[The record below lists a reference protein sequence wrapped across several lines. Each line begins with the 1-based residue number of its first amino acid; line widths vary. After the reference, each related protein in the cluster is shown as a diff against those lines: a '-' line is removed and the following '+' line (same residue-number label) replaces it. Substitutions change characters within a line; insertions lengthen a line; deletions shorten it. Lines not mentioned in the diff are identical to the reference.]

1 MGPRNV
7 FAYIVRRL
15 IGAVL
20 MLLLVSLVTFGIFFW
35 LPKLAGQ
42 TTDQIAAAYVG
53 KAPTKEAI
61 LDTKERL
68 GLDDPVVVQYG
79 NYLKALVV
87 GKDYKAGPVT
97 DHCPAPCMGFSFRS
111 SQPVLET
118 LLDRAPATASLALGA
133 AVVWLAGGI
142 TVGVIS
148 ALKRGT
154 LWDRAAMIIA
164 LSGVSL
170 PIYFTGLVSL
180 ALFSYSI
187 KIFPGGGSYLPITT
201 DPVKWFQSLVL
212 PWVTLAF
219 LYAAMYAR
227 LTRAGML
234 ETMNEDYIRTARA
247 KGLPEKTVV
256 TKHALR
262 ATLTPIMTVFGL
274 DLGLLLGGA
283 VLTES
288 TFGIPGLGRLA
299 IDSINTG
306 DLPMVLGVTLITA
319 SSIVVINLIVDLLYA
334 VVDPRVRLG

>member
-1 MGPRNV
+1 LL
-7 FAYIVRRL
+7 AYIVRRL
-15 IGAVL
+15 IGAIL

-42 TTDQIAAAYVG
+42 TTDQIAAGYVG
-53 KAPTKEAI
+53 KAPSPQAI
-61 LDTKERL
+61 EDTKERL
-68 GLDDPVVVQYG
+68 GLDDPVVVQYAD
-79 NYLKALVV
+79 YLKAIVV
-87 GKDYKAGPVT
+87 GKDFKAGPVT
-97 DHCPAPCMGFSFRS
+97 DHCPAPCLGYSYRS

-118 LLDRAPATASLALGA
+118 LVDRAPATVSLAAGA
-133 AVVWLAGGI
+133 AVIWLAGGI

-148 ALKRGT
+148 ALRRGT
-154 LWDRAAMIIA
+154 LWDRMAMIVA

-187 KIFPGGGSYLPITT
+187 PIFPGGGSYTSITEN
-201 DPVKWFQSLVL
+201 PVMWFQALVL

-262 ATLTPIMTVFGL
+262 ASLTPIMTVFGL

-299 IDSINTG
+299 IDSIRSG
-306 DLPMVLGVTLITA
+306 DLPMVLGVTLIT
-319 SSIVVINLIVDLLYA
+319 STSIVVINLIVDLLYA
-334 VVDPRVRLG
+334 IVDPRVRLA

>member
-1 MGPRNV
+1 M
-7 FAYIVRRL
+7 FAYIIRRL

-20 MLLLVSLVTFGIFFW
+20 MLLLVSLVTFGIFFG

-53 KAPTKEAI
+53 KAPTAEAI
-61 LDTKERL
+61 QDTKERL
-68 GLDDPVVVQYG
+68 GLDKPIVVQYG
-79 NYLKALVV
+79 NYLKGIVA
-87 GKDYKAGPVT
+87 GQDYKAGPVT
-97 DHCPAPCMGFSFRS
+97 DHCPAPCLGYSYRS
-111 SQPVLET
+111 SQPVLQT

-133 AVVWLAGGI
+133 AVIWLIGGI
-142 TVGVIS
+142 TTGVVS
-148 ALKRGT
+148 ALRRGSV
-154 LWDRAAMIIA
+154 WDRTAMIIA

-180 ALFSYSI
+180 ALFSYTF
-187 KIFPGGGSYLPITT
+187 KIFPGGGSYTSIS
-201 DPVKWFQSLVL
+201 DNPVMWFEALVL

-262 ATLTPIMTVFGL
+262 ASLTPILTIFGL

-283 VLTES
+283 VLTEN
-288 TFGIPGLGRLA
+288 TFGIPGLGQLA
-299 IDSINTG
+299 ISSINGG
-306 DLPMVLGVTLITA
+306 DLPMVLGITLITA
-319 SSIVVINLIVDLLYA
+319 SSIVFINLLVDLLYA
-334 VVDPRVRLG
+334 VVDPRVRLS

>member
-1 MGPRNV
+1 
-7 FAYIVRRL
+7 
-15 IGAVL
+15 

-42 TTDQIAAAYVG
+42 TTDQIAASYVG
-53 KAPTKEAI
+53 KAPTAEAI
-61 LDTKERL
+61 QDTKERL

-79 NYLKALVV
+79 RYLKGIAV
-87 GKDYKAGPVT
+87 GTDFKAGPVV
-97 DHCPAPCMGFSFRS
+97 DHCPAPCLGYSFRS

-118 LLDRAPATASLALGA
+118 LLDRAPATVSLAAGA
-133 AVVWLAGGI
+133 AVIWLGVGI
-142 TVGVIS
+142 STGVIS
-148 ALKRGT
+148 ALRRGT
-154 LWDRAAMIIA
+154 IWDRATMIVA

-180 ALFSYSI
+180 ALFSYSL
-187 KIFPGGGSYLPITT
+187 KIFPGGGSYLPLTT
-201 DPVKWFQSLVL
+201 NPVTWFQSLVL

-262 ATLTPIMTVFGL
+262 ASLTPILTIFGL

-283 VLTES
+283 VLTEN
-288 TFGIPGLGRLA
+288 TFGIPGLGQLA
-299 IDSINTG
+299 ISSINSG
-306 DLPMVLGVTLITA
+306 DLPMVLGITLITA
-319 SSIVVINLIVDLLYA
+319 TSIVVINLIVDMLYA
-334 VVDPRVRLG
+334 VVDPRVRLS

>member
-1 MGPRNV
+1 ML
-7 FAYIVRRL
+7 AYIIRRL

-20 MLLLVSLVTFGIFFW
+20 MLLLVSLVTFGIFFG

-42 TTDQIAAAYVG
+42 TTDQLAAAYVG
-53 KAPTKEAI
+53 KAPTAEAI
-61 LDTKERL
+61 QDTKERL
-68 GLDDPVVVQYG
+68 GLDKPIVVQYG
-79 NYLKALVV
+79 NYLKGIVA

-97 DHCPAPCMGFSFRS
+97 DHCPAPCLGYSYRS

-118 LLDRAPATASLALGA
+118 LMDRAPATASLALGA
-133 AVVWLAGGI
+133 AVIWLIGGI
-142 TVGVIS
+142 TTGVIS
-148 ALKRGT
+148 ALRRGS
-154 LWDRAAMIIA
+154 LWDRTAMIIA

-180 ALFSYSI
+180 ALFSYTL
-187 KIFPGGGSYLPITT
+187 KIFPGGGSYPPEGFTGA
-201 DPVKWFQSLVL
+201 PVMWFQSLVL

-262 ATLTPIMTVFGL
+262 ASLTPILTIFGL

-283 VLTES
+283 VLTEN
-288 TFGIPGLGRLA
+288 TFGIPGLGQLA
-299 IDSINTG
+299 ISSINGG
-306 DLPMVLGVTLITA
+306 DLPMVLGITLITA
-319 SSIVVINLIVDLLYA
+319 TSIVGINLIVDLLYA
-334 VVDPRVRLG
+334 VVDPRVRLS

>member
-42 TTDQIAAAYVG
+42 TTDQIAAGYVG

-61 LDTKERL
+61 QDTKERL
-68 GLDDPVVVQYG
+68 GLDDPVLVQYG
-79 NYLKALVV
+79 NYVKGIVA
-87 GKDYKAGPVT
+87 GRDFEAGPVT
-97 DHCPAPCMGFSFRS
+97 DRCPAPCLGYSFRS

-118 LLDRAPATASLALGA
+118 LIDRAPATASLATGA
-133 AVVWLAGGI
+133 AVIWLTGGI

-148 ALKRGT
+148 ALRRGS
-154 LWDRAAMIIA
+154 LWDRTAMVVA

-170 PIYFTGLVSL
+170 PIYFTGMVSL
-180 ALFSYSI
+180 QLFSYSVE
-187 KIFPGGGSYLPITT
+187 IFPGGGQYTSITA
-201 DPVKWFQSLVL
+201 DPVKWFQALVL

-247 KGLPEKTVV
+247 KGLPERTVV

-262 ATLTPIMTVFGL
+262 ASLTPIMTVFGL

-299 IDSINTG
+299 IDSIRSG
-306 DLPMVLGVTLITA
+306 DLPMVLGVTLLTSA
-319 SSIVVINLIVDLLYA
+319 SIVIINLIVDLLYA

>member
-1 MGPRNV
+1 ML
-7 FAYIVRRL
+7 AYLIRRL
-15 IGAVL
+15 IGAVF
-20 MLLLVSLVTFGIFFW
+20 MLLLVSLVTFGIFFG

-42 TTDQIAAAYVG
+42 TTDQIAAGYVG

-61 LDTKERL
+61 AATTERL
-68 GLDDPVVVQYG
+68 GLDDPILVQYG
-79 NYLKALVV
+79 NYIKGIVV
-87 GKDYKAGPVT
+87 GRDYKAGPVT
-97 DHCPAPCMGFSFRS
+97 DRCSAPCLGYSFRS
-111 SQPVLET
+111 SQPVRET
-118 LLDRAPATASLALGA
+118 LLDRAPATASLAAGA
-133 AVVWLAGGI
+133 ALIWLVSGI
-142 TVGVIS
+142 TIGVIS
-148 ALKRGT
+148 ALRRGSV
-154 LWDRAAMIIA
+154 WDRTAMIIA

-187 KIFPGGGSYLPITT
+187 EIFPGGGSYTALTA
-201 DPVKWFQSLVL
+201 DPVKWFQALVL

-262 ATLTPIMTVFGL
+262 ASLTPIMTVFGL

-288 TFGIPGLGRLA
+288 TFGIPGLGRLS
-299 IDSINTG
+299 IDSIRSG
-306 DLPMVLGVTLITA
+306 DLPMVLGVVLIT
-319 SSIVVINLIVDLLYA
+319 SFSIVVINLIVDLLYA

>member
-1 MGPRNV
+1 V
-7 FAYIVRRL
+7 FAYIIRRL

-20 MLLLVSLVTFGIFFW
+20 MLLLVSLVTFGIFFG

-42 TTDQIAAAYVG
+42 TTDQLAAAYVG
-53 KAPTKEAI
+53 KAPTAEAI
-61 LDTKERL
+61 QDTKERL
-68 GLDDPVVVQYG
+68 GLDKPIVVQYG
-79 NYLKALVV
+79 TYLKAIVV

-97 DHCPAPCMGFSFRS
+97 DHCPAPCLGYSYRS

-118 LLDRAPATASLALGA
+118 LLDRAPATVSLALGA
-133 AVVWLAGGI
+133 AVIWLIGGI
-142 TVGVIS
+142 STGVIS
-148 ALKRGT
+148 ALRRGT
-154 LWDRAAMIIA
+154 LWDRTAMIIA

-180 ALFSYSI
+180 ALFSYTL
-187 KIFPGGGSYLPITT
+187 KIFPGGGSYLGITQ
-201 DPVKWFQSLVL
+201 DPVTWFQSLVL

-262 ATLTPIMTVFGL
+262 ASLTPILTIFGL

-283 VLTES
+283 VLTEN
-288 TFGIPGLGRLA
+288 TFGIPGLGQLA
-299 IDSINTG
+299 ISSINGG
-306 DLPMVLGVTLITA
+306 DLPMVLGITLITA
-319 SSIVVINLIVDLLYA
+319 TSIVVINLIVDLLYA
-334 VVDPRVRLG
+334 VVDPRVRLS

>member
-1 MGPRNV
+1 
-7 FAYIVRRL
+7 
-15 IGAVL
+15 

-42 TTDQIAAAYVG
+42 STDQIAAGYVG
-53 KAPTKEAI
+53 KAPTREAI
-61 LDTKERL
+61 EDTKDRL

-79 NYLKALVV
+79 SYLKAIVV
-87 GKDYKAGPVT
+87 GKDFKAGPVT
-97 DHCPAPCMGFSFRS
+97 DHCPAPCLGYSFRS

-118 LLDRAPATASLALGA
+118 LVDRAPATASLAAGA
-133 AVVWLAGGI
+133 AVIWLTGGI

-148 ALKRGT
+148 ALRRGT
-154 LWDRAAMIIA
+154 LWDRAAMVVA

-180 ALFSYSI
+180 ALFSYTV
-187 KIFPGGGSYLPITT
+187 KIFPGGGSYTSITD
-201 DPVKWFQSLVL
+201 DPVRWFQALVL

-262 ATLTPIMTVFGL
+262 ASLTPIMTVFGL

-288 TFGIPGLGRLA
+288 TFGIPGLGRLS
-299 IDSINTG
+299 IDSIRSG
-306 DLPMVLGVTLITA
+306 DLPMVLGVVLIT
-319 SSIVVINLIVDLLYA
+319 STSIVIINLIVDLLYA
-334 VVDPRVRLG
+334 IVDPRVRLG

>member
-1 MGPRNV
+1 M

-42 TTDQIAAAYVG
+42 TTDQIAAGYVG

-61 LDTKERL
+61 QDTKERL
-68 GLDDPVVVQYG
+68 GLDEPVVVQYG
-79 NYLKALVV
+79 EYLKALVV

-142 TVGVIS
+142 SVGVIS

-187 KIFPGGGSYLPITT
+187 KIFPGGGSYLPLTT
-201 DPVKWFQSLVL
+201 DPVTWFQSLVL

>member
-1 MGPRNV
+1 M

-61 LDTKERL
+61 IDTKERL
-68 GLDDPVVVQYG
+68 GLDEPVVVQYG

-133 AVVWLAGGI
+133 AVIWLAGGI
-142 TVGVIS
+142 SVGVVS

-187 KIFPGGGSYLPITT
+187 KIFPGGGSYLPLTT

>member
-1 MGPRNV
+1 M
-7 FAYIVRRL
+7 FAYIIRRL

-20 MLLLVSLVTFGIFFW
+20 MLLLVSLVTFGIFFG

-53 KAPTKEAI
+53 KAPTAEAI
-61 LDTKERL
+61 QDTKERL
-68 GLDDPVVVQYG
+68 GLDRPIVVQYG
-79 NYLKALVV
+79 SYLKGIVA
-87 GKDYKAGPVT
+87 GKEYKAGPVT
-97 DHCPAPCMGFSFRS
+97 DHCPAPCLGYSFRS
-111 SQPVLET
+111 SQPVLQT
-118 LLDRAPATASLALGA
+118 LLDRAPATISLALGA
-133 AVVWLAGGI
+133 AVIWVIGGI
-142 TVGVIS
+142 TTGVVS
-148 ALKRGT
+148 ALRRGSV
-154 LWDRAAMIIA
+154 WDRTAMIIA

-180 ALFSYSI
+180 ALFSYTL
-187 KIFPGGGSYLPITT
+187 KIFPGGGSYTSITEN
-201 DPVKWFQSLVL
+201 PVMWFQALVL

-262 ATLTPIMTVFGL
+262 ASLTPILTIFGL

-283 VLTES
+283 VLTEN
-288 TFGIPGLGRLA
+288 TFGIPGLGQLA
-299 IDSINTG
+299 ISSINGG
-306 DLPMVLGVTLITA
+306 DLPMVLGITLITA
-319 SSIVVINLIVDLLYA
+319 SSIVFINLIVDLLYA
-334 VVDPRVRLG
+334 VVDPRVRLS

>member
-1 MGPRNV
+1 M

-20 MLLLVSLVTFGIFFW
+20 MLLLVSLVTFGIFFG

-42 TTDQIAAAYVG
+42 TTDQIAAGYVG
-53 KAPTKEAI
+53 KAPTQEAI
-61 LDTKERL
+61 KATKERL
-68 GLDDPVVVQYG
+68 GLDDPILVQYG
-79 NYLKALVV
+79 SYVKGIVA
-87 GKDYKAGPVT
+87 GRDYKAGPVT
-97 DHCPAPCMGFSFRS
+97 DHCPAPCLGYSFRN
-111 SQPVLET
+111 SQPVLQT
-118 LLDRAPATASLALGA
+118 LTDRAPATASLAVGA
-133 AVVWLAGGI
+133 AVIWLVGGI
-142 TVGVIS
+142 TVGVVS
-148 ALKRGT
+148 ALRRGT

-170 PIYFTGLVSL
+170 PIYFTGLVCL
-180 ALFSYSI
+180 ALFSY
-187 KIFPGGGSYLPITT
+187 KLEIFPGGGSYTLIT
-201 DPVKWFQSLVL
+201 DNPVKWFQALVL

-262 ATLTPIMTVFGL
+262 ASLTPIMTVFGL

-299 IDSINTG
+299 IDSINSG
-306 DLPMVLGVTLITA
+306 DLPMVLGVTMITA
-319 SSIVVINLIVDLLYA
+319 TSIVVINLIVDLLYA

>member
-1 MGPRNV
+1 M
-7 FAYIVRRL
+7 FAYIIRRL
-15 IGAVL
+15 IGAVV

-42 TTDQIAAAYVG
+42 TTDQIAAGFVG
-53 KAPTKEAI
+53 KAPTPDAI
-61 LDTKERL
+61 QDTKERL
-68 GLDDPVVVQYG
+68 GLDDPVLVQYG
-79 NYLKALVV
+79 AYLKGIAV
-87 GKDYKAGPVT
+87 GRDYKAGPVT
-97 DHCPAPCMGFSFRS
+97 DHCPAPCFGYSFRS
-111 SQPVLET
+111 SQPVRET

-133 AVVWLAGGI
+133 AVIWLVGGI
-142 TVGVIS
+142 AIGVVS
-148 ALKRGT
+148 ALRRGS
-154 LWDRAAMIIA
+154 LWDRAAMVIA

-187 KIFPGGGSYLPITT
+187 EIFPGGGSYTSLTAN
-201 DPVKWFQSLVL
+201 PVKWFQALVL

-262 ATLTPIMTVFGL
+262 ASLTPIMTVFGL

-299 IDSINTG
+299 IDSIRSG
-306 DLPMVLGVTLITA
+306 DLPMVLGVVLIT
-319 SSIVVINLIVDLLYA
+319 SVSIVVINLIVDLLYA
-334 VVDPRVRLG
+334 IVDPRVRLG

>member
-1 MGPRNV
+1 
-7 FAYIVRRL
+7 
-15 IGAVL
+15 
-20 MLLLVSLVTFGIFFW
+20 MLLLVSLVTFGIFFG

-42 TTDQIAAAYVG
+42 TTDQLAAAYVG
-53 KAPTKEAI
+53 KAPTAEAI
-61 LDTKERL
+61 QDTKVRL
-68 GLDDPVVVQYG
+68 GLDKPIVVQYG
-79 NYLKALVV
+79 NYLKAIAV

-97 DHCPAPCMGFSFRS
+97 DRCPAPCLGYSYRS
-111 SQPVLET
+111 SQPVLQT
-118 LLDRAPATASLALGA
+118 LLDRAPATVSLALGA
-133 AVVWLAGGI
+133 AVIWLIGGI
-142 TVGVIS
+142 ATGVIS
-148 ALKRGT
+148 ALRRGT

-180 ALFSYSI
+180 ALFSYTL
-187 KIFPGGGSYLPITT
+187 KIFPGGGSYPQAGITG
-201 DPVKWFQSLVL
+201 DPVTWFQSLVL

-262 ATLTPIMTVFGL
+262 ASLTPILTIFGL

-283 VLTES
+283 VLTEN
-288 TFGIPGLGRLA
+288 TFGIPGLGQLA
-299 IDSINTG
+299 ISSINGG
-306 DLPMVLGVTLITA
+306 DLPMVLGITLITA
-319 SSIVVINLIVDLLYA
+319 TSIVGINLIVDLLYA
-334 VVDPRVRLG
+334 VVDPRVRLS

>member
-1 MGPRNV
+1 
-7 FAYIVRRL
+7 
-15 IGAVL
+15 

-42 TTDQIAAAYVG
+42 TTDQIAAGYVG
-53 KAPTKEAI
+53 KAPSPEAI
-61 LDTKERL
+61 QDTKDRL

-79 NYLKALVV
+79 NYLKAIVV
-87 GKDYKAGPVT
+87 GKDFKAGPVT
-97 DHCPAPCMGFSFRS
+97 DHCPAPCLGYSFRS

-118 LLDRAPATASLALGA
+118 LLDRAPATVSLAAGA
-133 AVVWLAGGI
+133 AVLWLAGGI
-142 TVGVIS
+142 TVGVVS
-148 ALKRGT
+148 ALRRGT
-154 LWDRAAMIIA
+154 LWDRMAMIVA

-180 ALFSYSI
+180 ALFSYTLP
-187 KIFPGGGSYLPITT
+187 IFPGGGSYTSITD
-201 DPVKWFQSLVL
+201 DPVRWFQALVL

-256 TKHALR
+256 TRHALR
-262 ATLTPIMTVFGL
+262 ASLTPILTVFGL

-299 IDSINTG
+299 IDSIRSG
-306 DLPMVLGVTLITA
+306 DLPMVLGVTLITSA
-319 SSIVVINLIVDLLYA
+319 SIVLINLLVDLLYA
-334 VVDPRVRLG
+334 VVDPRVRLA

>member
-1 MGPRNV
+1 V
-7 FAYIVRRL
+7 FAYIIRRL

-20 MLLLVSLVTFGIFFW
+20 MLLLVSLVTFGIFFG

-53 KAPTKEAI
+53 KAPTAEAI
-61 LDTKERL
+61 QDTKERL
-68 GLDDPVVVQYG
+68 GLDRPIVVQYG
-79 NYLKALVV
+79 SYLKGIVA

-97 DHCPAPCMGFSFRS
+97 DHCPAPCLGYSYRS

-118 LLDRAPATASLALGA
+118 LLDRAPATVSLALGA
-133 AVVWLAGGI
+133 AVIWLIGGI
-142 TVGVIS
+142 STGVIS
-148 ALKRGT
+148 ALRRGT
-154 LWDRAAMIIA
+154 LWDRTAMIIA

-180 ALFSYSI
+180 ALFSYTL
-187 KIFPGGGSYLPITT
+187 KIFPGGGSYLGITQ
-201 DPVKWFQSLVL
+201 DPVMWFQSLVL

-262 ATLTPIMTVFGL
+262 ASLTPILTIFGL

-283 VLTES
+283 VLTEN
-288 TFGIPGLGRLA
+288 TFSIPGLGQLA
-299 IDSINTG
+299 INSIRGG
-306 DLPMVLGVTLITA
+306 DLPMVLGITLITA
-319 SSIVVINLIVDLLYA
+319 TSIVVINLIVDLLYA
-334 VVDPRVRLG
+334 VVDPRVRLS

>member
-1 MGPRNV
+1 ML
-7 FAYIVRRL
+7 AYIIRRL

-20 MLLLVSLVTFGIFFW
+20 MLLLVSLVTFGIFFG

-42 TTDQIAAAYVG
+42 TTDQLAAAYVG
-53 KAPTKEAI
+53 KAPTAEAI
-61 LDTKERL
+61 QDTKERL
-68 GLDDPVVVQYG
+68 GLDKPIVVQYG
-79 NYLKALVV
+79 NYLKGIVA

-97 DHCPAPCMGFSFRS
+97 DHCPAPCLGYSYRS
-111 SQPVLET
+111 SQPVLQT
-118 LLDRAPATASLALGA
+118 LLDRAPATVSLALGA
-133 AVVWLAGGI
+133 AVIWLIGGI
-142 TVGVIS
+142 STGVIS
-148 ALKRGT
+148 ALRRGT
-154 LWDRAAMIIA
+154 LWDRTAMIIA

-180 ALFSYSI
+180 ALFSYTL
-187 KIFPGGGSYLPITT
+187 KIFPGGGSYPPAGITG
-201 DPVKWFQSLVL
+201 DPVTWFQSLVL

-262 ATLTPIMTVFGL
+262 ASLTPILTIFGL

-283 VLTES
+283 VLTEN
-288 TFGIPGLGRLA
+288 TFGIPGLGQLA
-299 IDSINTG
+299 ISSINGG
-306 DLPMVLGVTLITA
+306 DLPMVLGITLITA
-319 SSIVVINLIVDLLYA
+319 TSIVGINLIVDLLYA
-334 VVDPRVRLG
+334 VVDPRVRLS

>member
-1 MGPRNV
+1 ML
-7 FAYIVRRL
+7 AYIVRRL
-15 IGAVL
+15 IGALL

-42 TTDQIAAAYVG
+42 TTDQIAAGYVG
-53 KAPTKEAI
+53 KAPTQQAI
-61 LDTKERL
+61 EDTKERL
-68 GLDDPVVVQYG
+68 GLDDPVVVQYAD
-79 NYLKALVV
+79 YLKAIIV
-87 GKDYKAGPVT
+87 GKDFKAGPVT
-97 DHCPAPCMGFSFRS
+97 DHCPAPCLGYSYRS

-118 LLDRAPATASLALGA
+118 LLDRAPATLSLAVGA
-133 AVVWLAGGI
+133 AVIWLVGGI

-148 ALKRGT
+148 ALRRGT
-154 LWDRAAMIIA
+154 LWDRMAMIVA

-187 KIFPGGGSYLPITT
+187 PIFPGGGSYTSITEN
-201 DPVKWFQSLVL
+201 PVQWFQALVL

-262 ATLTPIMTVFGL
+262 ASLTPIMTVFGL

-299 IDSINTG
+299 IDSIRSG
-306 DLPMVLGVTLITA
+306 DLPMVLGVTLIT
-319 SSIVVINLIVDLLYA
+319 STSIVVINLIVDLLYA
-334 VVDPRVRLG
+334 IVDPRVRLA